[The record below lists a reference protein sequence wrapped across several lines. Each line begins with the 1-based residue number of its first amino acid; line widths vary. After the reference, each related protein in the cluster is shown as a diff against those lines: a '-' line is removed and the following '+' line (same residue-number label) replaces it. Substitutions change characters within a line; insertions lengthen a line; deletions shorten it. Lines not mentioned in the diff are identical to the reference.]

1 VSTSEKILI
10 RQARVEDLSTIVKL
24 YFETFDEG
32 RFLFQAGPRFLHDVF
47 EGLIEREP
55 ELFLV
60 AETNGKI
67 IGFRCATSGH
77 YKKLF
82 FRLVIRALKGY
93 YDPPANARFF
103 LRNINFCDL
112 VFRKSPC
119 KAETLMASIDSGY
132 QGTGL
137 ASSMLMRLL
146 QTLRAKGIRK
156 VHSKIE
162 VHNTRSL
169 LSMIRNGYHPYDVAN
184 TPTGKMLLLVR
195 SLDDLQVTPIAEEA
209 YVKLEQQKTPLIQVP

>member
-1 VSTSEKILI
+1 VSTSNQILI
-10 RQARVEDLSTIVKL
+10 RQARVEDISTLVKL

-32 RFLFQAGPRFLHDVF
+32 RFLYQAGPRFLHDVF

-60 AETNGKI
+60 AETNGKTV
-67 IGFRCATSGH
+67 GFRCATSGH
-77 YKKLF
+77 YEKLF
-82 FRLVIRALKGY
+82 LRLVIRALKGY

-119 KAETLMASIDSGY
+119 KAESLMASIDPGY
-132 QGTGL
+132 QGIGL
-137 ASSMLMRLL
+137 ASLMLMRLL

-162 VHNTRSL
+162 VNNTRSL
-169 LSMIRNGYHPYDVAN
+169 LSMIRNGFHPYDVAN

-209 YVKLEQQKTPLIQVP
+209 YVKLEQQKTPLIQV